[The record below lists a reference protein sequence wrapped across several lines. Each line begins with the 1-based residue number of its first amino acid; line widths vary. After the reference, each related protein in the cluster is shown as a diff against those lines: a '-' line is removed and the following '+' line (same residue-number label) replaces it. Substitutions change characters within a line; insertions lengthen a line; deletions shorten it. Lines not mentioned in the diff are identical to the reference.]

1 MKDSAVDVTL
11 IIFETSTIKEMTL
24 KSIHKQN
31 QYFFIGYFLSLIIAI
46 FILIFYS
53 KADGFILLNPFHS
66 KFLDQIFIWATYLG
80 DGIFVITLGIV
91 LFLLKRRFL
100 ALMILS
106 SYLLSGII
114 VQILKYFIL
123 EARPALYLE
132 KTNYPYFIEDVTL
145 HNFHSFPSGHTA
157 SIFALAAVLSFAI
170 NNKKYSIIF
179 LMLAAFVGYSRMYL
193 GQHFM
198 DDVFVG
204 SIIGVLSSIICWI
217 YFENF
222 FKKFLKIS

>member
-1 MKDSAVDVTL
+1 
-11 IIFETSTIKEMTL
+11 MTL